1 METNT
6 QTDYFYDILQSLA
19 LIHSELVA
27 IREMMEK
34 NKDVQNPQSVQT
46 TLKRE

>member
-1 METNT
+1 MENDT

-19 LIHSELVA
+19 LIHSELVQ

-34 NKDVQNPQSVQT
+34 GRDVQT
-46 TLKRE
+46 TLNKKL